1 MCIRLETLEGMAG
14 IGSKEAK
21 RKRLCLSRIM
31 GMDDLCLLSICD
43 DMKII
48 AMASRRIGRT
58 SWLLFCGVLTRC
70 AVLHTDRRR
79 RKVEHVLRVV
89 DETETFGLHK
99 VVGADTALHFAAA
112 LKRQK

>member
-1 MCIRLETLEGMAG
+1 
-14 IGSKEAK
+14 
-21 RKRLCLSRIM
+21 
-31 GMDDLCLLSICD
+31 MDDLCLSSICD

-70 AVLHTDRRR
+70 AVLYTDRRR
-79 RKVEHVLRVV
+79 REVEHVLRVV
-89 DETETFGLHK
+89 DEVETFELYK